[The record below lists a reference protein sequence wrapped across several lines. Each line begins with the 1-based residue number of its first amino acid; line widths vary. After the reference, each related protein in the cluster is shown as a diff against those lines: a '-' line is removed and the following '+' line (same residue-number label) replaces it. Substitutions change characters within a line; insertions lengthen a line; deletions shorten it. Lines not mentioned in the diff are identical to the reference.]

1 MLALVAAKG
10 TAVGFADISV
20 ITATIPSRTALLS
33 QAITSVAEQ
42 TLQPLEHLIA
52 VDLHRNG
59 GGTTKNRLIESARGK
74 WIAILD
80 DDDILKSNH
89 LEVLFNNAE
98 GADIISSYAE
108 GPGYSGWYNAPF
120 DPERLK
126 FGNTVGHNALIR
138 KELFDRI
145 GMFGSEHGYD
155 WTFWARALAAGAK
168 FNVVPVVTWVYRID
182 NAWGHESKEIAG
194 LPATQ
199 EMVRQILG

>member
-1 MLALVAAKG
+1 LGAARG
-10 TAVGFADISV
+10 TAAVVADISV

-59 GGTTKNRLIESARGK
+59 GGATKNRLIESARGK

-89 LEVLFNNAE
+89 LEVLFDNAE
-98 GADIISSYAE
+98 GADIIASYAE
-108 GPGYSGWYNAPF
+108 GPGYTRWYNVPF
-120 DPERLK
+120 DPENLK
-126 FGNTVGHNALIR
+126 RGNNVGHNALIR

-155 WTFWARALAAGAK
+155 WTFWARAYAAGAT
-168 FNVVPVVTWVYRID
+168 FRVVPTVTWVYRI
-182 NAWGHESKEIAG
+182 NNEWEHESKDTSG
-194 LPATQ
+194 LAATQ

>member
-1 MLALVAAKG
+1 VLAAVKG
-10 TAVGFADISV
+10 IAVGFADISV
-20 ITATIPSRTALLS
+20 VTATIPSRTALLS
-33 QAITSVAEQ
+33 QAIASVAEQ

-59 GGTTKNRLIESARGK
+59 GGATKNRLIESAQGK

-89 LEVLFNNAE
+89 LEALFNNAE
-98 GADIISSYAE
+98 GADIIASYAE

-120 DPERLK
+120 NPERLR

-155 WTFWARALAAGAK
+155 WTFWARACAAGAK
-168 FNVVPVVTWVYRID
+168 FNVIPVVTWVYRID
-182 NAWGHESKEIAG
+182 NAWGHESKEITG

-199 EMVRQILG
+199 EMVRKILG

>member
-1 MLALVAAKG
+1 MAAVKG
-10 TAVGFADISV
+10 IAVGFADISV
-20 ITATIPSRTALLS
+20 VTATIPSRTALLS
-33 QAITSVAEQ
+33 QAIASVAEQ

-59 GGTTKNRLIESARGK
+59 GGATKNRLIESARGK

-98 GADIISSYAE
+98 GADIVSSYAE
-108 GPGYSGWYNAPF
+108 GPGYSGWYNGPF

>member
-1 MLALVAAKG
+1 
-10 TAVGFADISV
+10 
-20 ITATIPSRTALLS
+20 
-33 QAITSVAEQ
+33 
-42 TLQPLEHLIA
+42 LQPLEHLIA

-59 GGTTKNRLIESARGK
+59 GGATKNRLIESASGK

-89 LEVLFNNAE
+89 LEVLFSNAE
-98 GADIISSYAE
+98 GADIVSSYAE

-182 NAWGHESKEIAG
+182 NAWGHESKEITG